1 MKTQSVLT
9 ANQVASGIPGGVRY
23 GEQLADVTVV
33 VCGNLCP
40 DRDEVARQ
48 LREADTNVSQ
58 VGCLALCQ
66 TQGRLDS
73 GTYALVPRSD
83 QQIAEPTII
92 RS

>member
-1 MKTQSVLT
+1 MKTESVLT
-9 ANQVASGIPGGVRY
+9 ARQVASGIPGGVRY

-33 VCGNLCP
+33 VCGNQCP

-48 LREADTNVSQ
+48 LREADAHVTQ
-58 VGCLALCQ
+58 LGCLALCQ

-83 QQIAEPTII
+83 QQIAESAVIQP
-92 RS
+92 